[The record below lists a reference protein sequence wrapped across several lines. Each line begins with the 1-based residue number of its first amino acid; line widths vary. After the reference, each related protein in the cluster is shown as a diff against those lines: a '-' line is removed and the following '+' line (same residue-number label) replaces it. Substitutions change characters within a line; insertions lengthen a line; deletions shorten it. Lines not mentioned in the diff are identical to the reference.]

1 MNRLSIVGDAKGKGS
16 ENGEGKGKGKGGKNA
31 NRCPVA
37 LLGGPLG
44 PLNFSVAKNCHIKVG
59 VGRPPCLC
67 FDVLPLVGVW
77 TFASKISIPFRLQGI
92 MLYKSS
98 HFLCQFHKVCVL
110 SEKIRVIVIPT
121 KYFG

>member
-44 PLNFSVAKNCHIKVG
+44 PLNFSVAKNCHIKVALKNPNCG
-59 VGRPPCLC
+59 YIGNCRLLWLSISGYPTAPPSREQLRCL
-67 FDVLPLVGVW
+67 
-77 TFASKISIPFRLQGI
+77 
-92 MLYKSS
+92 
-98 HFLCQFHKVCVL
+98 
-110 SEKIRVIVIPT
+110 
-121 KYFG
+121 

>member
-59 VGRPPCLC
+59 VGRPHVY
-67 FDVLPLVGVW
+67 VLMFSLLLVFGHLQVKLASLFGCKESCYINPPIFSVNS
-77 TFASKISIPFRLQGI
+77 TKFAFSQK
-92 MLYKSS
+92 KS
-98 HFLCQFHKVCVL
+98 
-110 SEKIRVIVIPT
+110 
-121 KYFG
+121 G